1 MKRGQAQARLDRL
14 GIDAFCDRIVSGE
27 TMSAVAA
34 SLGVSRGSL
43 VNWLGASPERSE
55 RARVARMMSAAAF
68 DELAETAIREARDP
82 FELAKA
88 RELAIHLRWRAA
100 KCDPGYSAR
109 LAAGATGLP
118 VVEEELDLMET
129 ARRIAF
135 ILNRAQRQLDTEEV
149 VRLPSPSATKT

>member
-14 GIDAFCDRIVSGE
+14 GIDALCDRIVAGE

-34 SLGVSRGSL
+34 SWGVSRGSV
-43 VNWLGASPERSE
+43 VNWLAASSERGE

-109 LAAGATGLP
+109 FAAGATGLP

-149 VRLPSPSATKT
+149 VRLPSPTAKKT